1 MLEAD
6 LFSLAQWAG
15 QTVAASA
22 ISDAWDSARN
32 KAALLPGRGD
42 PKREQLAWVQL
53 EATHDRLAVR
63 EGASLRRARCHAGA
77 RI

>member
-22 ISDAWDSARN
+22 ISDAWDSARH
-32 KAALLPGRGD
+32 KAARLLGRGD
-42 PKREQLAWVQL
+42 PKREQLANEVTQTL
-53 EATHDRLAVR
+53 RLR
-63 EGASLRRARCHAGA
+63 LSPDPAGKK
-77 RI
+77 